1 MNKRQKEEMSRA
13 APRSQ
18 ECFGYQNSARQG
30 SSYGTLLFRRA
41 NANAVMGLSF
51 YLSLLSFLLLAKP
64 CAPLLLHFPTQEEIQ
79 EESMA
84 LSDRW

>member
-1 MNKRQKEEMSRA
+1 
-13 APRSQ
+13 
-18 ECFGYQNSARQG
+18 
-30 SSYGTLLFRRA
+30 
-41 NANAVMGLSF
+41 MGLSF